1 MRSGLTGSA
10 QEGRH
15 DMTASQDSTSETVV
29 DQRPESALLVA
40 ARQLSEEAALH
51 PRLAGLS
58 GVRQRAA
65 VTRTRRATRRM
76 TVMPTG

>member
-1 MRSGLTGSA
+1 
-10 QEGRH
+10 
-15 DMTASQDSTSETVV
+15 MTMAPESTDDIV
-29 DQRPESALLVA
+29 DDLQPESALLVA

-76 TVMPTG
+76 TVMPTA

>member
-1 MRSGLTGSA
+1 
-10 QEGRH
+10 
-15 DMTASQDSTSETVV
+15 MTASQDSTSQNAG

-58 GVRQRAA
+58 GVRQRTVATA
-65 VTRTRRATRRM
+65 VRRAARRM
-76 TVMPTG
+76 TVMPTA

>member
-1 MRSGLTGSA
+1 MSEDDSSG
-10 QEGRH
+10 E
-15 DMTASQDSTSETVV
+15 DV
-29 DQRPESALLVA
+29 DDAPEDSALLAA

-65 VTRTRRATRRM
+65 ATRIRRAARRLA
-76 TVMPTG
+76 VMPAA